1 MTIAE
6 SNSPVA
12 EGIAL
17 IISQTGVRQSFVAQ
31 KAGYTDQML
40 SDMLN
45 GRKVIRACD
54 VPRLAMALSV
64 TTNDIY
70 EAGLRATEMKKK

>member
-1 MTIAE
+1 MSIAE

-12 EGIAL
+12 EGIAK
-17 IISQTGVRQSFVAQ
+17 IINDNGIRQSFVAQ

-54 VPRLAMALSV
+54 IPKLAKALSV
-64 TTNDIY
+64 TTNDIF
-70 EAGLRATEMKKK
+70 EAGLEAIGA

>member
-17 IISQTGVRQSFVAQ
+17 LISENGIRQSFVAK
-31 KAGYTDQML
+31 KAGYSDQML

-54 VPRLAMALSV
+54 IPRIASALSV

-70 EAGLRATEMKKK
+70 EAGLRAIGEVTS

>member
-17 IISQTGVRQSFVAQ
+17 LISESGMKQSFIAQ
-31 KAGYTDQML
+31 KAGYSEQML

-54 VPRLAMALSV
+54 IPKIASALSV
-64 TTNDIY
+64 TSNEIFD
-70 EAGLRATEMKKK
+70 AGTRAVNS

>member
-12 EGIAL
+12 EGISLL
-17 IISQTGVRQSFVAQ
+17 IEENGLRQSFVAQ

-54 VPRLAMALSV
+54 IPKLASALSV
-64 TTNDIY
+64 TSNDIY
-70 EAGLRATEMKKK
+70 AAGLRAVE